1 MGDTTTELNTQI
13 KEAIVRSLRLP
24 ITSEEIGDDLSLFE
38 GGLGLDSIDVLE
50 LVLEIERQ
58 FGVAIADEQIGREV
72 LQSVNAIA
80 KFVQSQRSGASS

>member
-1 MGDTTTELNTQI
+1 MADTTTELNTQI

-24 ITSEEIGDDLSLFE
+24 MTSEEIGDDMSLFE